1 MKVATV
7 MWSGGRD
14 TLADPIDV
22 ANLEPNIPKLVY
34 HKKIP
39 DYNHVDFVL
48 GLDVFQQVFSEILSF
63 INKDQSH

>member
-1 MKVATV
+1 MKVPTV

-14 TLADPIDV
+14 NLADPIDV

-48 GLDVFQQVFSEILSF
+48 GLDAFHQVYSEILSF